1 MRSGQNTATNHLGQQ
16 LAGALLVAV
25 FTITSVWA
33 GQVSADPIDRFVG
46 VYSGE
51 VDVEI
56 DGEMVQRDAS
66 VEIEAAS
73 PGFVVSWTTATRR
86 SDGSIK
92 EKSYTVD
99 FRPTL
104 RDGVFGAAM
113 RKNVFGK
120 EVPLDPMK
128 GEPYVWSR
136 IVGDTLSVFSIYVYD
151 DGSYEIQQFD
161 RTLVEGG
168 LELQFSSAKNG
179 KVRRRLTAFLERES

>member
-1 MRSGQNTATNHLGQQ
+1 MA
-16 LAGALLVAV
+16 AAL
-25 FTITSVWA
+25 A
-33 GQVSADPIDRFVG
+33 GQVNADPIDRFVG
-46 VYSGE
+46 VYSGAVE
-51 VDVEI
+51 VEI
-56 DGEMVQRDAS
+56 DGKMIQRDAS
-66 VEIEAAS
+66 VEIEADS
-73 PGFVVSWTTATRR
+73 PGFIVNWTTATRR

-92 EKSYTVD
+92 EKSYTVV
-99 FRPTL
+99 FRPSE
-104 RDGVFGAAM
+104 RKGVFGAAM

-168 LELQFSSAKNG
+168 LNLEFSSAKNG
-179 KVRRRLTAFLERES
+179 EVRRQLSAFLARES